1 MCGIF
6 GQISINQSLLRT
18 NKFEFKKC
26 LSYLNHRGPD
36 DGGVYFDKK
45 ISFGHKRLSIL
56 DLSKKENNRCF
67 QKIKNT

>member
-45 ISFGHKRLSIL
+45 NIIWP
-56 DLSKKENNRCF
+56 
-67 QKIKNT
+67 QKIEHIRS